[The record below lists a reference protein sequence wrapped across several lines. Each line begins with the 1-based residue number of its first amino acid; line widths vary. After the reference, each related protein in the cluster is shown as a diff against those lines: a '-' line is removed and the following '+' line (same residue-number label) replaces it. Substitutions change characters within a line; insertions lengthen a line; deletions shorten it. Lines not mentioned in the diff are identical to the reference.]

1 MVVKLYS
8 RKIFWFFYGRPYENY
23 STYRNWFWMIKI
35 TMKRYK
41 YHITFWCIIIFDSI
55 ICIISSQRES
65 LQLFQY
71 ELLAQKDIH
80 YHVQSLT
87 FFEWNASFFS
97 LQGIKW
103 YKFIIIQFRE
113 WCRSSK
119 TWIMILI
126 NNSLFC
132 LVNERPDINLEYIV
146 NVYISYCY
154 FRSILDI
161 ATSEA
166 HLRRSFKYIF
176 FPQFQLCNFRCIN
189 HNEFL
194 VQVSLIWDTA

>member
-1 MVVKLYS
+1 M
-8 RKIFWFFYGRPYENY
+8 N
-23 STYRNWFWMIKI
+23 
-35 TMKRYK
+35 
-41 YHITFWCIIIFDSI
+41 HITFWCIIIFDSI

-71 ELLAQKDIH
+71 ELLARKDIH
-80 YHVQSLT
+80 YHVQSLS

-97 LQGIKW
+97 LQGIEW
-103 YKFIIIQFRE
+103 YKFIIIHFRE

-126 NNSLFC
+126 KNSLFYS
-132 LVNERPDINLEYIV
+132 VTDTDLEYIV
-146 NVYISYCY
+146 NVCISYCY

-161 ATSEA
+161 ATSGA
-166 HLRRSFKYIF
+166 HSRRSFKYIF

-194 VQVSLIWDTA
+194 VQVSLIWDTQ